1 MAIIAILMDTRTEDR
16 ATQGCDLSAA
26 ASADWPGR
34 LLPLR
39 SRSSLPESDKSQGVW
54 GKIPPFE
61 KVYSSWKNR
70 RETPLTNGRESE
82 VHADVAGVAKGKGF
96 GSLQTF
102 LEGALQG
109 GTKTRMAG
117 PLPARGA
124 EPLSPHIS

>member
-1 MAIIAILMDTRTEDR
+1 MDTRTEDR

-26 ASADWPGR
+26 VSADWPGR

-54 GKIPPFE
+54 GRIPPFE

-82 VHADVAGVAKGKGF
+82 IHADVAGVAKGNGL
-96 GSLQTF
+96 GSRQTF
-102 LEGALQG
+102 LEGARLAG
-109 GTKTRMAG
+109 GTKTRRAG
-117 PLPARGA
+117 PCLREGQR
-124 EPLSPHIS
+124 PLGSEIQCDSVH